1 MKKLFMKTLTKVP
14 RASCAVHRVK
24 SRVTSHESRVTKR
37 GFTITEMIL
46 VVAVLGIVF
55 GISTNIYRN
64 QRARVQ
70 FNDSLVKMVALINT
84 ARNYAIT
91 SRSVYDV
98 SKPED
103 QRTYIPPE
111 GYGIYIERNATLGQS
126 KMILFA
132 NTSVTGQ
139 NANKYDAA
147 DIVEENYAIP
157 NVTDFESMLKNST
170 ISVSNNYCVTPAS
183 SCAVVIFRPPLA
195 DTYISNNGD
204 ATTNNLINTLSMK
217 FSYTGSPDIET
228 AKKYIHINK
237 IAGFPELEL

>member
-1 MKKLFMKTLTKVP
+1 MKNWSLGTCLPAGKVG
-14 RASCAVHRVK
+14 HWK
-24 SRVTSHESRVTKR
+24 FKR
-37 GFTITEMIL
+37 GFTITELAL
-46 VVAVLGIVF
+46 VVGILAILF

-70 FNDSLVKMVALINT
+70 FNDSLTKMVSLINT

-91 SRSVYDV
+91 SRAVYDT
-98 SKPED
+98 SKPEED
-103 QRTYIPPE
+103 RTYIPPE

-132 NTSVTGQ
+132 NTSIAGQ

-147 DIVEENYAIP
+147 DIVEESYAIP
-157 NVTDFESMLKNST
+157 NVTNFESMLKDSLT
-170 ISVSNNYCVTPAS
+170 SVSNSNCVTPTTAS
-183 SCAVVIFRPPLA
+183 SCAIVIFRPPLA
-195 DTYISNNGD
+195 DTYISNNGNS
-204 ATTNNLINTLSMK
+204 TTAANLINTLSMK